1 MFLPLSIIPVAVNKL
16 MCSCVP
22 MPLLAMKILGRKFY
36 SPLKI
41 LVSFKTHGALLNRSS
56 PIVQQRFRLRI
67 TVRSDNILQI
77 CSNNKSQTK
86 AYLKLHPDFL
96 QQCFNDIDF
105 LDINQSMLK
114 LFKATD
120 KKMVFDHVPRIFYI
134 HIHQSFSEQLLQL
147 WEGNYYQ

>member
-1 MFLPLSIIPVAVNKL
+1 M
-16 MCSCVP
+16 
-22 MPLLAMKILGRKFY
+22 
-36 SPLKI
+36 
-41 LVSFKTHGALLNRSS
+41 
-56 PIVQQRFRLRI
+56 QQQQI
-67 TVRSDNILQI
+67 TDL
-77 CSNNKSQTK
+77 K

-120 KKMVFDHVPRIFYI
+120 KKMFFDHLPRIFSI

-147 WEGNYYQ
+147 WEGNYYQQREYTYYSIDGKMIHVLEQFNIFPHNTDD

>member
-1 MFLPLSIIPVAVNKL
+1 M
-16 MCSCVP
+16 
-22 MPLLAMKILGRKFY
+22 
-36 SPLKI
+36 
-41 LVSFKTHGALLNRSS
+41 HGALLNRSS
-56 PIVQQRFRLRI
+56 HTVQQRFGLRI
-67 TVRSDNILQI
+67 TARSDNILQI

-86 AYLKLHPDFL
+86 AYRKLLPDFL